1 MITGII
7 WAVAAGVM
15 LGLYALPEK
24 FTKNSTFENI
34 WSLYFLIAL
43 FIIPAIC
50 CFTLIDGFGNI
61 LTSLPSNIII
71 KMAIASILWGIGVT
85 MWGKAINYIGLSLGF
100 SIFIGTVILVGSL
113 IPFTV
118 NGLPATNVLI
128 TIIIGIIV
136 VLIGIIANGNAGII
150 RSKSDTDNTNS
161 NNSKEKTAKGIIIA
175 IIGGLLATGF
185 SYANAVGSPS
195 LLEGILSNGNPEWMN
210 SIAIM
215 FVIYVSAGF
224 VVIPYF
230 IYLIQ
235 TKKLWNKFKNNVVR
249 NTSMAT
255 IMGIF
260 NFAAS
265 AIFAYAAYSLGSQ
278 AGNTVGYAI
287 YNTTSVAF
295 AIVSGLLTKEWKDAP
310 KKAHISLYIGLT
322 AMILGV
328 IIIAYGNSLS

>member
-1 MITGII
+1 MITGIM

-24 FTKNSTFENI
+24 FTKGSTFENT
-34 WSLYFLIAL
+34 WSVYFLIAL
-43 FIIPAIC
+43 FIVPIIS
-50 CFTLIDGFGNI
+50 CFSLIDGFGDI
-61 LTSLPSNIII
+61 LCSMDGGVIA
-71 KMAIASILWGIGVT
+71 KMAIASILWGVGVT

-113 IPFTV
+113 IPFAV
-118 NGLPATNVLI
+118 DGLPASNVLT
-128 TIIIGIIV
+128 TILIGIVV
-136 VLIGIIANGNAGII
+136 VLIGVIANGRAGMIRAAHEKDNAEVKAPG
-150 RSKSDTDNTNS
+150 KSMG
-161 NNSKEKTAKGIIIA
+161 KGIAIA

-185 SYANAVGSPS
+185 SYANAVGGPS
-195 LLEGILSNGNPEWMN
+195 LLEGVTANGNPEWMN

-230 IYLIQ
+230 IYMIQ
-235 TKKLWNKFKNNVVR
+235 KQKSWGNFKNHVVR
-249 NTSMAT
+249 NLSMAA

-265 AIFAYAAYSLGSQ
+265 AVFAYAAYSLGSE

-295 AIVSGLLTKEWKDAP
+295 AIVSGLLTKEWTYAP
-310 KKAHISLYIGLT
+310 KKAHVSLYAGLF
-322 AMILGV
+322 AMIIGV